1 MNTLTVPTD
10 FAQLLQLFFLQR
22 LIQQRHVSHRT
33 VTSYRD
39 TFRLLLRFAQRWLD
53 KPASELSL
61 SDLDA
66 NLVLDFLDDLEKQR
80 HNCVRS
86 RNARLAAIRSFLH
99 YAALQE
105 PTALPQIQRVLAI
118 PMKRFE
124 RPVVG
129 FLSREELEAIVNAP
143 DRSTWSGRRDHV
155 LLATLYDT
163 GARVSEIIAIRGG
176 DVECRHC
183 TAVHLHGKGRKERV
197 VPLSK
202 PTSTLLR
209 NWMREIGADTRQ
221 PLFPNRFGQPMSRSG
236 VEKRLQAAVRQ
247 ASPHCPSLHNRTISP
262 HVVRHSTAMHLLQS
276 GVDLAVIAL
285 YLGHE
290 SVVTTH
296 HYLQADLKMKECA
309 LAALQPPETKTMH
322 FKPPPEVLAF
332 LDTL

>member
-1 MNTLTVPTD
+1 MNTVKIPTD
-10 FAQLLQLFFLQR
+10 FARLLQLFFLQR

-39 TFRLLLRFAQRWLD
+39 TFRLLLRFAERRLD
-53 KPASELSL
+53 KPVSELCL
-61 SDLDA
+61 SDMDA
-66 NLVLDFLDDLEKQR
+66 NLVLGFLDDLEKQR

-86 RNARLAAIRSFLH
+86 RNARLAAIRSFFQ

-129 FLSREELEAIVNAP
+129 FLSREEMEAILNAP
-143 DRSTWSGRRDHV
+143 DISTWSGQRDHV
-155 LLATLYDT
+155 LLATLYNT
-163 GARVSEIIAIRGG
+163 GARVSEIIAVTRG
-176 DVECRHC
+176 DVECEHC
-183 TAVHLHGKGRKERV
+183 VAVHLHGQGRKERV

-202 PTSTLLR
+202 PTAALVRS
-209 NWMREIGADTRQ
+209 WVQQIGAEAQ
-221 PLFPNRFGQPMSRSG
+221 QALFPNRLGQPMSRSG
-236 VEKRLQAAVRQ
+236 VEKRLQVAVKL
-247 ASPHCPSLHNRTISP
+247 ATPFCPSLLDKTVSP

-296 HYLQADLKMKECA
+296 HYLQADLKMKERA
-309 LAALQPPETKTMH
+309 LAALQPPETKTMR
-322 FKPPPEVLAF
+322 FKPTPEVLAF

>member
-1 MNTLTVPTD
+1 MNTCTVPTD
-10 FAQLLQLFFLQR
+10 LARLLQSFFLQR
-22 LIQQRHVSHRT
+22 LIQQRRVSHRT

-39 TFRLLLRFAQRWLD
+39 TFRLLLRFAERLLD
-53 KPASELSL
+53 KPVSELCL
-61 SDLDA
+61 SDMDV
-66 NLVLDFLDDLEKQR
+66 NLVLGFLDDLEAHR

-86 RNARLAAIRSFLH
+86 RNARLAAIRAFLQ

-129 FLSREELEAIVNAP
+129 FLSREEIEAILNAP
-143 DRSTWSGRRDHV
+143 DRSSWSGQRDHV

-163 GARVSEIIAIRGG
+163 GARVSEIIAVTRE

-202 PTSTLLR
+202 PTSAR
-209 NWMREIGADTRQ
+209 VRSWMQQIGSDARQ
-221 PLFPNRFGQPMSRSG
+221 PLFPNRYGQPMSRSG
-236 VEKRLQAAVRQ
+236 VAKRLQVAVKL
-247 ASPHCPSLHNRTISP
+247 ASPRCPSLHEKTISP

-296 HYLQADLKMKECA
+296 HYLQADLKMKERA
-309 LAALQPPETKTMH
+309 LAALQPPQTKTMR
-322 FKPPPEVLAF
+322 FKPAPEVLAF

>member
-1 MNTLTVPTD
+1 
-10 FAQLLQLFFLQR
+10 
-22 LIQQRHVSHRT
+22 

-39 TFRLLLRFAQRWLD
+39 TFRLLLRFAERRLD
-53 KPASELSL
+53 KPVSQLCL
-61 SDLDA
+61 SDMDVD
-66 NLVLDFLDDLEKQR
+66 LVLGFLDDLEAHR

-86 RNARLAAIRSFLH
+86 RNARLAAIRAFLQ

-118 PMKRFE
+118 PLKRFE

-129 FLSREELEAIVNAP
+129 FLSRKEIEAILNAP
-143 DRSTWSGRRDHV
+143 DCSRWSGQRDHV

-163 GARVSEIIAIRGG
+163 GARVSEIIAVTRG
-176 DVECRHC
+176 DVESQHC

-202 PTSTLLR
+202 PTSTR
-209 NWMREIGADTRQ
+209 VRSWIQQIGSDAGQ
-221 PLFPNRFGQPMSRSG
+221 SLFPNRFGQPMSRSG
-236 VEKRLQAAVRQ
+236 VEKRLQVAVKL
-247 ASPHCPSLHNRTISP
+247 ASQNCPSLHEKTISP

-296 HYLQADLKMKECA
+296 HYLQADLKMKERA
-309 LAALQPPETKTMH
+309 LAALQTPETKTMR
-322 FKPPPEVLAF
+322 FKPARDVLTF